1 MDCNNLPGRLRDICN
16 GTARKSNGE
25 TFTEQ
30 ERDEVLSRRSR
41 SKSISSALNTE
52 SAAVN
57 VATGGCGRC
66 GKKK

>member
-1 MDCNNLPGRLRDICN
+1 MDCDDLPGRLRDICN

-25 TFTEQ
+25 NFTEQ

-41 SKSISSALNTE
+41 SKNISPSLKTV
-52 SAAVN
+52 SPGGTSS
-57 VATGGCGRC
+57 TGGCGRC